1 MVRQRGALAA
11 VARSPGRAVTLS
23 RARRH
28 FLVRSL
34 AQPPAPGSCPSDRPT
49 SRGPHPG
56 HRDHWPEPAGPV
68 LRPLGCCQAG
78 SLDGAGGPRGTVC
91 DQVRRRPGGE
101 SGACGVPRAWRR
113 PGAERGSRRPAAA
126 TAEGAPGGGVACQG
140 RRISIPPPAACAWS
154 CSWPLRR
161 RATCPWW
168 YATLQRSPRSRRSG
182 LN

>member
-28 FLVRSL
+28 FLVRSP

-49 SRGPHPG
+49 SSGPHPG

-78 SLDGAGGPRGTVC
+78 RQVLRQAREQVAEDAVLPPLLEPPMAGLVRQVAIRQVMPRRAGALDPQHPVEHRTRVAPRAAAAVRARFPSNNGSTIVHGWSVRSMPVRYDGSTVTVC
-91 DQVRRRPGGE
+91 E
-101 SGACGVPRAWRR
+101 KTS
-113 PGAERGSRRPAAA
+113 
-126 TAEGAPGGGVACQG
+126 
-140 RRISIPPPAACAWS
+140 
-154 CSWPLRR
+154 
-161 RATCPWW
+161 
-168 YATLQRSPRSRRSG
+168 
-182 LN
+182 